1 MTWYVR
7 TANREFG
14 PLSEQALRA
23 IAATGQIDVKTL
35 VRRSVT
41 EEWVSIA
48 TVPGILPPAR
58 QDLRCLGPHPRHP
71 RYGLNQRRG
80 RRRHSPYYPTRRPRA
95 YAAAFIH
102 AAVNPWSDPRGP
114 AHSR

>member
-48 TVPGILPPAR
+48 TVPGILPPAGR
-58 QDLRCLGPHPRHP
+58 VAVPRPTPGYGPH
-71 RYGLNQRRG
+71 QRRG
-80 RRRHSPYYPTRRPRA
+80 LRRHSRWYPTRRPQHPR
-95 YAAAFIH
+95 
-102 AAVNPWSDPRGP
+102 RGP
-114 AHSR
+114 HPHRRRQPLV